1 MSIFGDLKSLKARSR
16 ADFLARFFKT
26 GPGEY
31 AEGDVFYGLSVPQS
45 RTLAKKYAELPLP
58 EISDLLKSEIHEARL
73 IALIILNK
81 RFSKADAKDR
91 KRIFQFLIKHR
102 KGINNWD
109 LVDTIAPSTLGEY
122 LFTEDRTILYKY
134 AVSKDLWERRIAI
147 MSTFYFLRQNDF
159 DDTLRIAKILLDDE
173 HDLIHKASGWMLR
186 EIGKRDVKTL
196 TSFLEKYAT
205 KMPRTMLRYAIEKF
219 PEKQRKYYLNLK

>member
-1 MSIFGDLKSLKARSR
+1 MGIFGDLESLKARSR
-16 ADFLARFFKT
+16 ADSLARFFKT

-31 AEGDVFYGLSVPQS
+31 SEGDLFYGLSVPQS
-45 RTLAKKYAELPLP
+45 RALAKKYAELPLP
-58 EISDLLKSEIHEARL
+58 EISALLKSKIHEARL

-81 RFSKADAKDR
+81 RFSSADPRDR
-91 KRIFQFLIKHR
+91 KRIFQFLVKHR

-109 LVDTIAPSTLGEY
+109 LVDTVAPYTFGEY
-122 LFTEDRTILYKY
+122 LFTEDRAILYKY
-134 AVSKDLWERRIAI
+134 ADSKNLWERRIAI

-159 DDTLRIAKILLDDE
+159 ADTLKVAKILLKDQ
-173 HDLIHKASGWMLR
+173 HDLIHKATGWMLR

-196 TSFLEKYAT
+196 TRFLDKHAT
-205 KMPRTMLRYAIEKF
+205 QMPRTMLRYAIEKF